1 MKYLATLLLVPLFA
15 LASPPDST
23 PMTPLEHSSI
33 HGYNKAPL
41 VNIKSDQ
48 KKRELRNI
56 DEKEAKEIIKK
67 ETNEDASEIELTH
80 VGIYL
85 VYKAKTKNYK
95 LQINAIDG
103 VVMKKEP
110 RD

>member
-1 MKYLATLLLVPLFA
+1 MKHLVVLFFIPLFA
-15 LASPPDST
+15 FASQEST

-41 VNIKSDQ
+41 VNIKNDQ
-48 KKRELRNI
+48 KMREVSNI
-56 DEKEAKEIIKK
+56 NEDQAREIVKK
-67 ETNEDASEIELTH
+67 ETNEDAMEIELTH

-85 VYKAKTKNYK
+85 VYKAKTKGYT

-103 VVMKKEP
+103 VIIKKEP
-110 RD
+110 RN

>member
-1 MKYLATLLLVPLFA
+1 VKYLTALLLAPIFV
-15 LASPPDST
+15 LASSEST

-41 VNIKSDQ
+41 VNIKNDQ
-48 KKRELRNI
+48 KMREVRNI
-56 DEKEAKEIIKK
+56 DEKQAREIVKK
-67 ETNEDASEIELTH
+67 ETNEEVSDIELTH

-85 VYKAKTKNYK
+85 VYRASTKSYV

-103 VVMKKEP
+103 VVMKKES
-110 RD
+110 RN

>member
-1 MKYLATLLLVPLFA
+1 MKYLATLLLLTPIFA
-15 LASPPDST
+15 LASSEST

-41 VNIKSDQ
+41 VNIKNDQ
-48 KKRELRNI
+48 KKRQISNI
-56 DEKEAKEIIKK
+56 DEKQAREIVKK
-67 ETNEDASEIELTH
+67 ETNEEVDNIELTH

-85 VYKAKTKNYK
+85 VYKANTKSYA

-103 VVMKKEP
+103 VVIKKESK
-110 RD
+110 

>member
-1 MKYLATLLLVPLFA
+1 MKHLVVLFFIPLFA
-15 LASPPDST
+15 FASQEST

-41 VNIKSDQ
+41 VNIKNDQ
-48 KKRELRNI
+48 KMREVSNI
-56 DEKEAKEIIKK
+56 NEDQAREIVKK
-67 ETNEDASEIELTH
+67 ETNEDAMEIELTH

-85 VYKAKTKNYK
+85 VYKVKTKGYT

-103 VVMKKEP
+103 VIIKKEP
-110 RD
+110 RN

>member
-1 MKYLATLLLVPLFA
+1 MKYISTLLLTPLFA
-15 LASPPDST
+15 LASSTST

-41 VNIKSDQ
+41 VNIQNDQ
-48 KKRELRNI
+48 KMKELRNL
-56 DEKEAKEIIKK
+56 DEKQAREIVKK
-67 ETNEDASEIELTH
+67 ETKEEVNNIELTH

-85 VYKAKTKNYK
+85 VYRASTKSYA

-103 VVMKKEP
+103 VIMKKEL
-110 RD
+110 RN